1 MKKCLKKIISIV
13 LAAAALTSIA
23 IISFAESTVGSAKP
37 DRGIV
42 WSELPDEPTDLS
54 EYKLISEE
62 SYTDSGS
69 GLFFVDKTY
78 VKENSEGAAV
88 QGGYKPFSKDV
99 TKTRSI
105 YKDPSSAAMGD
116 LLFIMYVE
124 GTFTSKD
131 IDHISV
137 SAKKPHTE
145 VVNVYIGSGY
155 KDKKFCAES
164 DCGANALWGYKY
176 AYIEYII
183 TVKFPDGHEENV
195 RLWLDVNV
203 MGDEHV
209 SA

>member
-69 GLFFVDKTY
+69 GLFFVDRTY
-78 VKENSEGAAV
+78 VKENYVGAAV

-105 YKDPSSAAMGD
+105 YKDSSSAAMGD

-124 GTFTSKD
+124 GTFTSTD

-137 SAKKPHTE
+137 SAKKPRTE
-145 VVNVYIGSGY
+145 AVNVCIGSGY
-155 KDKKFCAES
+155 TEKKFCAES
-164 DCGANALWGYKY
+164 NCGANIFGGHKY

-183 TVKFPDGHEENV
+183 TVRFPDGHEENI
-195 RLWLDVNV
+195 RLWLDVDV
-203 MGDEHV
+203 MGNEHV